1 MHDSQPTTG
10 AAPLRTADIPADI
23 PALFHFARERRGDLA
38 VSLDRFRERLQP
50 CLDSGRTIDG
60 ERAADLYLACA
71 CEDGHEPA
79 IRLLE
84 KELMPGARAAMARL
98 TRSEH
103 QLDDAMQELRR
114 RLVEKYDAKLA
125 GYSGRGPLW
134 KWIRITATRT
144 VQDFLKSKDGR
155 PAGSEELVDHLLKDP
170 LDPETEFIRQ
180 RYQGVFRQAL
190 SESLCRL
197 GPRERTLLRL
207 RYVEKQEVDQL
218 AVSFR
223 AHRATIHRWL
233 QAIRDT
239 MLEGVQDR
247 LRQQVPELSRS
258 ETFSIWRAIRSQ
270 VHISFARLVDTP
282 PAEDARP
289 DGTK

>member
-1 MHDSQPTTG
+1 MV
-10 AAPLRTADIPADI
+10 AVAPVREADI
-23 PALFHFARERRGDLA
+23 PALFEQARQRRGDLN
-38 VSLDRFRERLQP
+38 VSLERFRQRLQP
-50 CLDSGRTIDG
+50 CLDG
-60 ERAADLYLACA
+60 ERIVDADRAADLYLACA
-71 CEDGHEPA
+71 CEDGDDQA
-79 IRLLE
+79 VRALE
-84 KELMPGARAAMARL
+84 RDYMPGARSAMARL
-98 TRSEH
+98 TRSDA
-103 QLDDAMQELRR
+103 QLDDAMQELRQ
-114 RLVEKYDAKLA
+114 RLLEKYSPKLA

-134 KWIRITATRT
+134 KWIRITAIRAA
-144 VQDFLKSKDGR
+144 QDFLKSKGAR

-180 RYQGVFRQAL
+180 RYQGIFRQAL
-190 SESLCRL
+190 SESLAHL
-197 GPRERTLLRL
+197 GARERTLLRL

-239 MLEGVQDR
+239 MLEGVQER
-247 LRQQVPELSRS
+247 LQRQVPELSQS

-270 VHISFARLVDTP
+270 VHISFARLVEVP
-282 PAEDARP
+282 PAEDRPP